1 MDEGEDYGEEIL
13 VSVLSK
19 KMALIYVNGII
30 DSYNPINEDDGT
42 EWNHD
47 NLTFRF
53 LDFWQK
59 VKAIIESE

>member
-1 MDEGEDYGEEIL
+1 
-13 VSVLSK
+13 
-19 KMALIYVNGII
+19 MALIYVNGII